1 MAPPRLARVA
11 AADLDEDEACA
22 LLHEH
27 GCLVVTG
34 AVPKEACASAREYV
48 DARLALALAA
58 CGSASTASPP
68 PGYFTDTEKHVD
80 AATYHFGD
88 VLSPP
93 HRRDLKLPLDP
104 PVRACLLPALRVLG
118 PVLADALTPDA
129 ELVELSSLV
138 ADPGASAQRLHPDTP
153 ITDQGFGKHCCLL
166 TVFVALTDVDCK
178 EMGATQVCPGTH
190 CRAAH
195 AALNAKSRDEETREA
210 LLTAAGFATPVPA
223 LLGLGDCLL
232 MDSRCI
238 HRGGANLD
246 GRQRRRALMYASFSV
261 PYNAPGGS
269 TYSLLRDLEGGAR
282 NRVSGIEKWL
292 VP

>member
-11 AADLDEDEACA
+11 AADLEEDEACA

-34 AVPKEACASAREYV
+34 AVPKEACAFAREYV
-48 DARLALALAA
+48 DTRLALALAA

-68 PGYFTDTEKHVD
+68 PGYLSDTDEHVD

-93 HRRDLKLPLDP
+93 YRRDLKLPLDP
-104 PVRACLLPALRVLG
+104 PVRACLLPALRALA
-118 PVLADALTPDA
+118 PVLANILTTDA
-129 ELVELSSLV
+129 ELVELASLV
-138 ADPGASAQRLHPDTP
+138 ADPGAAEQRLHPDTP
-153 ITDQGFGKHCCLL
+153 ITDAGFGKHCCLL
-166 TVFVALTDVDCK
+166 TAFVALQDVVDA

-190 CRAAH
+190 CPEAH
-195 AALNAKSRDEETREA
+195 AALNDASMRDEATKEA
-210 LLTAAGFATPVPA
+210 RLNAAGFGAPLPA
-223 LLGLGDCLL
+223 LLGAGDCLL

-238 HRGGANLD
+238 HRGGANSDTRL
-246 GRQRRRALMYASFSV
+246 RRRALMYASFAV

-269 TYSLLRDLEGGAR
+269 TYSLLTDMRGGTR
-282 NRVSGIEKWL
+282 KRVSAVETWCG
-292 VP
+292 